1 MIKWAQNKVS
11 QHKGIC
17 LTNPYPIKVMR
28 SKMKNCQQRLIQVR
42 EFLLGR
48 KRKSY
53 RWTSLSSCTLKTS
66 SRSWWTSSDYQ
77 MASPRRPI
85 MWMMYPLPH
94 IKRLRSWV
102 WSRLARSTL
111 AQYQN
116 GSMDEPLEIFLP
128 TLQTRKK
135 SLASS
140 ANKLC
145 ISSCQP
151 TYFTCQACES
161 IFNYSDWS
169 KRLNKKTSN
178 MTG

>member
-11 QHKGIC
+11 QHKEIC
-17 LTNPYPIKVMR
+17 LTIPYPTKVMR
-28 SKMKNCQQRLIQVR
+28 SKMKIRQQRLIQVR
-42 EFLLGR
+42 EFKLGR

-77 MASPRRPI
+77 MASSRRPI

-102 WSRLARSTL
+102 WSRLVSSTL
-111 AQYQN
+111 ALAQN
-116 GSMDEPLEIFLP
+116 GSMSDLQRTFLP
-128 TLQTRKK
+128 MLQTRKK
-135 SLASS
+135 SSASS

-151 TYFTCQACES
+151 TYFTYQACES